1 MEDIK
6 LEESLDFV
14 DAIDFANNLCPYEEA
29 SALGNLVK
37 GAVTSAGKNIGH
49 AIKKGVDGAVNTA
62 RAGIQNAAN
71 NIQQKQ
77 ASKDLDNKLEN
88 LANAL
93 SAIMTQ
99 SAAGDDKEVV
109 DDAQKTADKTNAKA
123 DKAQAKADKTQQ
135 KIEDQM
141 KNAATAS
148 DSDSSIAGGE

>member
-1 MEDIK
+1 MEDTK

-14 DAIDFANNLCPYEEA
+14 DTIDFANNLRPYEEA

-37 GAVTSAGKNIGH
+37 GAVKGAAKNVSHAVKAG
-49 AIKKGVDGAVNTA
+49 VLGAFNTA

-71 NIQQKQ
+71 NLQQKQ
-77 ASKDLDNKLEN
+77 AGKDLDNKLEN

-93 SAIMTQ
+93 STIMTQ

-109 DDAQKTADKTNAKA
+109 DDAQKNVNRANAKA
-123 DKAQAKADKTQQ
+123 DKAQTKADKTQQ

>member
-1 MEDIK
+1 MNEELTNLLEGIETANK
-6 LEESLDFV
+6 L
-14 DAIDFANNLCPYEEA
+14 EEA

-37 GAVTSAGKNIGH
+37 SAGLAAAKNIGH
-49 AIKKGVDGAVNTA
+49 TFVSGAKNISNTV
-62 RAGIQNAAN
+62 RAGVQNAAN

-77 ASKDLDNKLEN
+77 AYKDLDNKLEN

-93 SAIMTQ
+93 SKIMTQ

-109 DDAQKTADKTNAKA
+109 EDAQKTADKANAKA
-123 DKAQAKADKTQQ
+123 DNAQAKANKTQQ

-148 DSDSSIAGGE
+148 DSDSSIAGCQ